1 MKLIL
6 LSGIFLTL
14 VSFTI
19 TDTDIV
25 GVWESKGTTGNII
38 GLRLKKDGTFSSYIN
53 KKAFT
58 TGQYTFSDDTMT
70 VMEDNGCMDTK
81 GAKIKAVA
89 KLVFFAPDSF
99 RIEIITDDCE
109 DRRKGVDGSRYGR
122 VVNKE

>member
-25 GVWESKGTTGNII
+25 GVWESKGTTGNIF

-58 TGQYTFSDDTMT
+58 TGQYTFDNDLGGWD
-70 VMEDNGCMDTK
+70 EDPPISVGQAFYLN
-81 GAKIKAVA
+81 AAAPNNWVR
-89 KLVFFAPDSF
+89 VFS
-99 RIEIITDDCE
+99 
-109 DRRKGVDGSRYGR
+109 
-122 VVNKE
+122 VN